1 MHHQD
6 TGGSH
11 APRVAVLGEATVTNG
26 ARRRVLRTDDGRTWI
41 VSTARH
47 EAAPEGETL
56 VMLMRPDGQVNGDPV
71 VEMDGINPDQA
82 QARFTQAYENATLCE
97 PARESGHH
105 EQAETA
111 TEEACEALR
120 SRLRRP
126 GGHLRAV
133 PQP

>member
-6 TGGSH
+6 TDPRI
-11 APRVAVLGEATVTNG
+11 ARVAVLGEATVTNG
-26 ARRRVLRTDDGRTWI
+26 AQRRVLRTDDGRTWV

-56 VMLMRPDGQVNGDPV
+56 VMLVQPDGELNGDPV
-71 VEMDGINPDQA
+71 VELDGIDPDQA
-82 QARFTQAYENATLCE
+82 QARFTQAYESATLRE
-97 PARESGHH
+97 PAHESGHH
-105 EQAETA
+105 QQAPETA

-133 PQP
+133 PRP

>member
-1 MHHQD
+1 MRHQD
-6 TGGSH
+6 TDTH
-11 APRVAVLGEATVTNG
+11 APRVTVLGEATATNG

-56 VMLMRPDGQVNGDPV
+56 VMLVQPDGQVHGDPV
-71 VEMDGINPDQA
+71 VEMDGIDPDQA
-82 QARFTQAYENATLCE
+82 QARFVRAYESATLRE
-97 PARESGHH
+97 PAQESGHPW
-105 EQAETA
+105 EVPGTA
-111 TEEACEALR
+111 TEAACEALR

-133 PQP
+133 R